1 MKKRYS
7 IEIKKVSFLKFP
19 NKFYLLLLVFISC
32 NKNGSD
38 FEFKNHQINKAV
50 NDFIEESNYKA
61 LNQSKVIIL
70 SFFKYDN
77 DTILML
83 ERTEPYKIENYKG
96 KIKWNGFDLFLYSNL
111 KSNYI
116 KFNDI
121 SSENLK
127 YAKERNFDVAYRRDY
142 KVVKGKFITSK
153 Y

>member
-1 MKKRYS
+1 MKISTKLY
-7 IEIKKVSFLKFP
+7 F
-19 NKFYLLLLVFISC
+19 LLLLFISC
-32 NKNGSD
+32 NKNDSD

-61 LNQSKVIIL
+61 LNQSKVIVL
-70 SFFKYDN
+70 SFFKYN
-77 DTILML
+77 KDTIFML
-83 ERTEPYKIENYKG
+83 ERTEPYRIENYKG

-127 YAKERNFDVAYRRDY
+127 CAKERNFDVAFRRDY
-142 KVVKGKFITSK
+142 KVSKGKFITSK